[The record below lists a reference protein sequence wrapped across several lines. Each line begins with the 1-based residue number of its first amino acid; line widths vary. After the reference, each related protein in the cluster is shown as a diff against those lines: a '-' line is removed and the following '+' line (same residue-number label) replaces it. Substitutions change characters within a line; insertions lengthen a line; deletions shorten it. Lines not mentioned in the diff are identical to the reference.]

1 MTHKYN
7 SENVFEVIGDYP
19 VVDQFDVLY
28 SNLLSG
34 SIFDSYVTGALFY
47 KTNIFEGL
55 TPTIFGERGEA
66 FSRLGVSSDKLPF
79 PSGSSSTS
87 YSLQPWRERAGIIRN
102 IRIFSNDE
110 RFYDSMQPLFSELY
124 GKIDGDISEYS
135 NQTAL
140 IALGNPYSPTFN
152 YTNSTFRG
160 SFPFEPKYSGI
171 ERTKR
176 QISYNA
182 NIDSSGNPL
191 DDETI
196 CKKVVVYE
204 QNVREFLWTNGFSGQ
219 VLNEIDASK
228 ILFGFGDRIER
239 YKEIVNV
246 PPAPPYVAH
255 YGEKY
260 LPDFRAYH
268 DPGILSYCVSP
279 IIRGWK
285 YGLIDGNP
293 HYTSAVYRRDRYGQV
308 RDMLE
313 QRQIAFTVKD
323 PGNSIY
329 FYPDNFTSDEPPAV
343 QKGTSEGS
351 LEDLTGDH
359 AVFIKFI
366 KQKVINN
373 KLVNI
378 AVSPDLT
385 WSSNLSTYATSSLP
399 YYDAVPKNRPLGTV
413 ITNIQNVTLT
423 LQPDAFGN
431 ITITS

>member
-1 MTHKYN
+1 MSHKYN

-34 SIFDSYVTGALFY
+34 SIFDSYVTGVLFY
-47 KTNIFEGL
+47 KVTNNFGL
-55 TPTIFGERGEA
+55 VTGSRGEA
-66 FSRLGVSSDKLPF
+66 FSRLGVSADTLPF
-79 PSGSSSTS
+79 PSGSTSTS
-87 YSLQPWRERAGIIRN
+87 YTLQPWRERSGIIRN

-110 RFYDSMQPLFSELY
+110 RFYDSMQPMFSEMY
-124 GKIDGDISEYS
+124 SKVDGDISSYS

-140 IALGNPYSPTFN
+140 IALGNHYSPTFS
-152 YTNSTFRG
+152 YTNSEFRG

-204 QNVREFLWTNGFSGQ
+204 QNTREFLWTNNFSGQ

-239 YKEIVNV
+239 DREIVGV
-246 PPAPPYVAH
+246 SPPTIVYF
-255 YGEKY
+255 GTKY

-285 YGLIDGNP
+285 YGLVDGNP
-293 HYTSAVYRRDRYGQV
+293 HYTSAVFRRDRYGQV

-313 QRQIAFTVKD
+313 QRQIAFAVKD

-329 FYPDNFTSDEPPAV
+329 FYPDSFTSDEPPAV
-343 QKGTSEGS
+343 QKGSNEGV
-351 LEDLTGDH
+351 EDLSGDYT
-359 AVFIKFI
+359 VYIKFI
-366 KQKVINN
+366 KQKVVNN

-378 AVSPDLT
+378 SVKPELT
-385 WSSNLSTYATSSLP
+385 WSSNLSMYATSSLP
-399 YYDAVPKNRPLGTV
+399 YYDNVPKNRPIGTV
-413 ITNIQNVTLT
+413 ITNIQDVTLT
-423 LQPDAFGN
+423 LKPDAFGN

>member
-47 KTNIFEGL
+47 KTNILGL
-55 TPTIFGERGEA
+55 NLTTFGERGEV
-66 FSRLGVSSDKLPF
+66 FSRLGVAGGELPY

-110 RFYDSMQPLFSELY
+110 RFYDSMQPLFSEMY
-124 GKIDGDISEYS
+124 GKIGGDISNYS
-135 NQTAL
+135 PQTAL
-140 IALGNPYSPTFN
+140 IALGNHYSPTFS
-152 YTNSTFRG
+152 YTNSEFRG
-160 SFPFEPKYSGI
+160 SFPFEPKYAGI

-191 DDETI
+191 NEESI
-196 CKKVVVYE
+196 CKKIVIYE
-204 QNVREFLWTNGFSGQ
+204 QNIKEFLWTNSFSGQ

-228 ILFGFGDRIER
+228 ILFGFGDRNER
-239 YKEIVNV
+239 ISEIIGV
-246 PPAPPYVAH
+246 APPVIVR
-255 YGEKY
+255 YGGKY
-260 LPDFRAYH
+260 LPDFRNYH
-268 DPGILSYCVSP
+268 NPGFLAYCVSP

-293 HYTSAVYRRDRYGQV
+293 HYTSAVFRRDRYGQV

-313 QRQIAFTVKD
+313 QRQVAFTVKD
-323 PGNSIY
+323 PGNSMY

-343 QKGTSEGS
+343 QKGSNEG
-351 LEDLTGDH
+351 LEDLSGDYT
-359 AVFIKFI
+359 VYIKFV
-366 KQKVINN
+366 KQKVVNN

-378 AVSPDLT
+378 AVNPELT
-385 WSSNLSTYATSSLP
+385 WTSNLSTYATSSLP
-399 YYDAVPKNRPLGTV
+399 YFDNRPKNRPPGTV
-413 ITNIQNVTLT
+413 INNIQDVTLT
-423 LQPDAFGN
+423 LKPDAFGN

>member
-34 SIFDSYVTGALFY
+34 SIFDSYVTGALFR
-47 KTNIFEGL
+47 KTNPFEGL
-55 TPTIFGERGEA
+55 TLTTFGERGEV

-102 IRIFSNDE
+102 IRIFSNNE
-110 RFYDSMQPLFSELY
+110 RFYDSMQPLFSEMY
-124 GKIDGDISEYS
+124 EKIGGDIINYAS
-135 NQTAL
+135 QTAL
-140 IALGNPYSPTFN
+140 IALGNHYSPAFS
-152 YTNSTFRG
+152 YTNSEFRG
-160 SFPFEPKYSGI
+160 SFPFEPKYAGI

-182 NIDSSGNPL
+182 NADSSGNPL
-191 DDETI
+191 NEESI
-196 CKKVVVYE
+196 CKKIVIYE
-204 QNVREFLWTNGFSGQ
+204 QNIKQFLWTNNFSGQ

-228 ILFGFGDRIER
+228 ILFGFGDRNER
-239 YKEIVNV
+239 ISEITSIS
-246 PPAPPYVAH
+246 PPIISRW
-255 YGEKY
+255 GSKY

-268 DPGILSYCVSP
+268 DPGILAYCVSP
-279 IIRGWK
+279 LIRGWK
-285 YGLIDGNP
+285 YGLFDGNP
-293 HYTSAVYRRDRYGQV
+293 HYTSAVFRRDRYGQA

-313 QRQIAFTVKD
+313 QRQVAFAVKD

-329 FYPDNFTSDEPPAV
+329 FYPDNLASDEPPAV
-343 QKGTSEGS
+343 QKGSSED
-351 LEDLTGDH
+351 LEDLSGDYT
-359 AVFIKFI
+359 VYVKFV
-366 KQKVINN
+366 KQKVVNN

-378 AVSPDLT
+378 SVSPDLT

-399 YYDAVPKNRPLGTV
+399 YYADRPKNRPPGTV
-413 ITNIQNVTLT
+413 INNVQDVNLT
-423 LQPDAFGN
+423 LKPDEFGN
-431 ITITS
+431 ITITG